1 MNLGFNYHQ
10 TFLEHGYKEL
20 VIPPAPGGGF
30 RMEKRALHIWPRGGH
45 MLIAL
50 PNFDGSFTCTCFWP
64 LRGRHS
70 FEALQAPA
78 EVEAYF
84 REEFP
89 DAVPLM
95 PTLREDFFQNPTGSL
110 VTIRC
115 DPWHDRDRVVLLGDS
130 CHAVVPFYGQGANA
144 AFEDCV
150 VLDECLRRVGGE
162 RGKAF
167 ALYQQLRKRNTDA
180 LADLS
185 LENFVEMRDKT
196 ASRFRRRSD
205 FPRRRLPHPMDG
217 TMELN
222 YAAYLKLAQLLDLQ
236 EPRSQPEEHDEML
249 FIVIH
254 QVYELWFKLLLHE
267 LERIKQDFSANDLF
281 RAIAGFKRIRTVMK
295 TLVGQLD
302 ILETMTPMSFSGFRD
317 RLETASG
324 FQSVQ
329 YRELEFV
336 LGYKRGE
343 VVKGHPAGSPARRKL
358 EARLR
363 DRSVVDHFYDFLA
376 HRGVT
381 IPPEIRDRDVTLG
394 AVADDRVQ
402 EGLYRLYREQP
413 DAAILLELMIDFD
426 EGQQEWR
433 YRHVKLTE
441 RTIGNKIG
449 TGGSSGVDFLKGTLF
464 KSFFPDLWAI
474 RHRF

>member
-1 MNLGFNYHQ
+1 
-10 TFLEHGYKEL
+10 
-20 VIPPAPGGGF
+20 
-30 RMEKRALHIWPRGGH
+30 
-45 MLIAL
+45 
-50 PNFDGSFTCTCFWP
+50 
-64 LRGRHS
+64 
-70 FEALQAPA
+70 
-78 EVEAYF
+78 
-84 REEFP
+84 
-89 DAVPLM
+89 
-95 PTLREDFFQNPTGSL
+95 
-110 VTIRC
+110 
-115 DPWHDRDRVVLLGDS
+115 
-130 CHAVVPFYGQGANA
+130 
-144 AFEDCV
+144 
-150 VLDECLRRVGGE
+150 
-162 RGKAF
+162 
-167 ALYQQLRKRNTDA
+167 
-180 LADLS
+180 
-185 LENFVEMRDKT
+185 
-196 ASRFRRRSD
+196 
-205 FPRRRLPHPMDG
+205 
-217 TMELN
+217 MELT
-222 YAAYLKLAQLLDLQ
+222 YSTYLKLDRLLDLQ
-236 EPRSQPEEHDEML
+236 TPHSDPEEHDETL

-267 LERIKQDFSANDLF
+267 FERIKRDFTANDLF
-281 RAIAGFKRIRTVMK
+281 GAISAFKRVRTVMK

-343 VVKGHPAGSPARRKL
+343 VVKGHPGSPARRKL

-433 YRHVKLTE
+433 YRHVKL
-441 RTIGNKIG
+441 
-449 TGGSSGVDFLKGTLF
+449 
-464 KSFFPDLWAI
+464 
-474 RHRF
+474 